1 MDSSGGI
8 YEVYPEASTPE
19 RTAYKWSNDNKV
31 YTELSATVEMDDGFM
46 IFFLGESPSLDNS
59 LTG

>member
-1 MDSSGGI
+1 MDSAGSG
-8 YEVYPEASTPE
+8 YDEYPEASTPE
-19 RTAYKWSNDNKV
+19 RTAYKWSNDNRV

-59 LTG
+59 